1 MTFGLA
7 GHQVTLGGNRARHE
21 NAAKLTRVQ
30 KEQFKEALN
39 KPPARSGIR
48 EEFWDARPCVTW

>member
-1 MTFGLA
+1 MT
-7 GHQVTLGGNRARHE
+7 GHASNE

-30 KEQFKEALN
+30 KEQLKDALN

-48 EEFWDARPCVTW
+48 EEFWDAGLCATW

>member
-1 MTFGLA
+1 MTG
-7 GHQVTLGGNRARHE
+7 RASNE